1 MFDSDKMD
9 TSFSP
14 IEEIIRKLSR
24 EQLEGDG
31 TGTILFQ

>member
-1 MFDSDKMD
+1 MD

-31 TGTILFQ
+31 T